1 MRTKGKTPA
10 SLREIKMPAKAWFEK
25 GARVML
31 EPDTVWVFYGTKLD
45 WFLLRKDQ
53 VGEVVG
59 EPLRD
64 LRRVRWPDGSEDDL
78 HINYLV
84 NA

>member
-1 MRTKGKTPA
+1 M
-10 SLREIKMPAKAWFEK
+10 
-25 GARVML
+25 
-31 EPDTVWVFYGTKLD
+31 FYGTKLD